1 MKLFLVE
8 LLYYSFSSLYTYVL
22 IFFIFFII
30 IFWMI
35 KIFFYS
41 AGSKQML
48 ELSKTKE
55 ENKSLVIVENGLH
68 DLITNEMI
76 LLTSKSIIWI
86 EKQLIH
92 NAINK

>member
-1 MKLFLVE
+1 
-8 LLYYSFSSLYTYVL
+8 
-22 IFFIFFII
+22 
-30 IFWMI
+30 MI

>member
-1 MKLFLVE
+1 
-8 LLYYSFSSLYTYVL
+8 
-22 IFFIFFII
+22 
-30 IFWMI
+30 
-35 KIFFYS
+35 
-41 AGSKQML
+41 ML

>member
-1 MKLFLVE
+1 
-8 LLYYSFSSLYTYVL
+8 
-22 IFFIFFII
+22 
-30 IFWMI
+30 MI

-76 LLTSKSIIWI
+76 LLTSKSIICI
-86 EKQLIH
+86 EKQIIH
-92 NAINK
+92 NAMNK